1 MLFVAMRLNTK
12 GQNKALQKQIAE
24 LQAELKISKTQSLNK
39 NKV

>member
-1 MLFVAMRLNTK
+1 MFFVAMRLNTK

-24 LQAELKISKTQSLNK
+24 LQTELKTLKTQLANK